1 MPQSPREIL
10 DTILGHL
17 GFFVEIEELEKEGHL
32 ILQIRTNDPASL
44 IGRREERLESLQ
56 FLVNR
61 ILLAQDHEAPRVIV
75 DVEHHRDMR
84 DDAFL
89 HRIHQLAQAVR
100 AHGRPIETEPLNSY
114 DRRLVHNAYRDD
126 PELITESQ
134 QLESKVKRI
143 TIRQR
148 VRSLKVGRSSSS
160 HPVVEDKI
168 VQGDLLS
175 CVLEHAERHS
185 TGVGCPG

>member
-1 MPQSPREIL
+1 MNQTPREIL

-17 GFFVEIEELEKEGHL
+17 GFFVEIEELEQEGHL

-61 ILLAQDHEAPRVIV
+61 ILLARNQDAPRVIV

-89 HRIHQLAQAVR
+89 HRIRQLAEAVR
-100 AHGRPIETEPLNSY
+100 AHGRSIETEPLNSY
-114 DRRLVHNAYRDD
+114 DRRLVHNTYRDD
-126 PELITESQ
+126 SDLVTESQ
-134 QLESKVKRI
+134 KIESKLKRI
-143 TIRQR
+143 TIKRR
-148 VRSLKVGRSSSS
+148 N
-160 HPVVEDKI
+160 
-168 VQGDLLS
+168 
-175 CVLEHAERHS
+175 
-185 TGVGCPG
+185 